1 MSYEMRLLSCH
12 HAPAL
17 SCASRFAQAL
27 HAWLALTQGGV
38 QGSLVV
44 FTAANQQFKAAAD
57 HGNGVISFLT
67 KQKE

>member
-12 HAPAL
+12 HAHAL